1 MKERIWKKVW
11 GILIPLWWKTEAFED
26 FEYIEMCHEVRVSK
40 SKNSGSRSTTVY
52 PVRLVQKSKKKRES
66 YEPQDPLKS
75 RRSAESLSRVLKI
88 PIEDNSLGFKL
99 QREHQEVDSNIREM
113 LREYDVKVDKPEMP
127 QSLKKRTQEGY
138 DSDGEKCTLL
148 NDSVYEIK
156 GH

>member
-1 MKERIWKKVW
+1 
-11 GILIPLWWKTEAFED
+11 
-26 FEYIEMCHEVRVSK
+26 MCHEVRVSK

-88 PIEDNSLGFKL
+88 PIEDTSLGFKL

-148 NDSVYEIK
+148 NDSVYETK